1 LSKRIQAIK
10 ETGTANNIFISSQS
24 PGTKTIAVLKF
35 KNAMMVVANQ
45 EKKLSLKEDK
55 VSLGI
60 KLL

>member
-1 LSKRIQAIK
+1 
-10 ETGTANNIFISSQS
+10 
-24 PGTKTIAVLKF
+24 VLKF